1 MFERLGQIVYPAAAG
16 SEDKVMEAAIEGG
29 AQDVESDEDG
39 HTIFTAFE
47 DLGAVIEA
55 LEASLGP
62 AKSTAIVWKPK
73 TLTPVG
79 SDEAATLFKL
89 IDALDDDDDVQMV
102 YTNADFT
109 DEQLA
114 SWGG

>member
-1 MFERLGQIVYPAAAG
+1 M
-16 SEDKVMEAAIEGG
+16 
-29 AQDVESDEDG
+29 ESDDET

-73 TLTPVG
+73 TVNPV
-79 SDEAATLFKL
+79 SADEASTLFKL
-89 IDALDDDDDVQMV
+89 IDALDDDDDVQTV

-109 DEQLA
+109 DDQLA
-114 SWGG
+114 SWGA